1 MPGLNLFTNNAAT
14 TLASG
19 ITSIATSLTVATG
32 DGAEFPTLAGSQYF
46 YCTIANNAGAIEIIK
61 VTARSTDTFTIVRG
75 QDGTSAAAW
84 SAGDKVELRLNRIDL
99 LNFPQLDST
108 NTFALAQ
115 TFTAA
120 PVFTNQS
127 GTRTAMSAAASG
139 ANSDITSLTGLTT
152 PLSVAQGGTGQSSYT
167 NGQLLIGNTTGN
179 TLTKATL
186 TAGTGISVTNSTGS
200 ITIANTLSGGFSN
213 MQVFTGPG
221 TFTTPATTTNIK
233 VTVVGGGGGG
243 SGPSPVEAA
252 GGSGGTSSFGSLASA
267 TGGVGSFQMGI
278 NNAANGANGGA
289 GTAGTLQIAGSNG
302 VGGTMAATP
311 AGNLTSM
318 GGQGGATILGGMSG
332 SGSNPGP
339 APTGTTRAGKQYG
352 GGGAGFNTPGSAA
365 FGVGGAGGGGAA
377 IYVGPVTASTPYA
390 VTVGAGGVGTGSLG
404 PAPTVIVNSGAAG
417 VVIVEY

>member
-19 ITSIATSLTVATG
+19 ITNIATSLTVATG

-46 YCTIANNAGAIEIIK
+46 YCTIANNAGAVEIIK

-75 QDGTSAAAW
+75 QDGTSGTAW

-108 NTFALAQ
+108 NTFATTQ

-120 PVFTNQS
+120 PVFTDQA
-127 GTRTAMSAAASG
+127 GTRTAMAAAKSA

-200 ITIANTLSGGFSN
+200 ITIANTLSGGFQN
-213 MQVFTGPG
+213 MQVFTAPG
-221 TFTTPATTTNIK
+221 TFTTPATTTQIK
-233 VTVVGGGGGG
+233 ITVVGGGASGSSFPGAGATSGGG
-243 SGPSPVEAA
+243 
-252 GGSGGTSSFGSLASA
+252 
-267 TGGVGSFQMGI
+267 
-278 NNAANGANGGA
+278 
-289 GTAGTLQIAGSNG
+289 
-302 VGGTMAATP
+302 
-311 AGNLTSM
+311 
-318 GGQGGATILGGMSG
+318 
-332 SGSNPGP
+332 
-339 APTGTTRAGKQYG
+339 
-352 GGGAGFNTPGSAA
+352 
-365 FGVGGAGGGGAA
+365 GGGGAA
-377 IYVGPVTASTPYA
+377 IYVGPVTVSTPYA
-390 VTVGAGGVGTGSLG
+390 VTVGTGGASATALSAGTSGGTSSFGTLASATGGTGAPSTPNRPGGVGGAGSAGTILFTGGRGGDITPPAPLAAQNGGGGGSLLGQAGVMG
-404 PAPTVIVNSGAAG
+404 PSRDGILYGGGGSGGPGTSSAGAAG